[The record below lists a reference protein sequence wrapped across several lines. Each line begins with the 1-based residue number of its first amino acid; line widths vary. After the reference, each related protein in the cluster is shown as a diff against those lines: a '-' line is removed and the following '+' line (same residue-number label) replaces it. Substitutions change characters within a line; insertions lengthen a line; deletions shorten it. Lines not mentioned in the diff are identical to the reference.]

1 MAPEPGVGV
10 EDCRGMEERML
21 ARRLQMAGVVLLV
34 LGLAAH
40 TFGWDALMW
49 MPQAVADAVRAFVAA
64 ITWDPLTYGLIAAGL
79 GLIVVARVL
88 RR

>member
-1 MAPEPGVGV
+1 
-10 EDCRGMEERML
+10 ML
-21 ARRLQMAGVVLLV
+21 ARRLQMVGVVLLLV
-34 LGLAAH
+34 GLAAH
-40 TFGWDALMW
+40 AFGWDALMW
-49 MPQAVADAVRAFVAA
+49 VPQLLGDAVRAFVAA